1 MFLRALGVFLFLFG
15 GSAVAHA
22 ASPAP
27 AVVPPVSAKTRV
39 ATEEEIALLTESLEK
54 TARDMRR
61 WAYTESQV
69 FKDDKGKVKT
79 DTVVRY
85 DPSKPYA
92 EQYTPI
98 SIGGKPPTAKD
109 LEKYRKQGERA
120 EKRDRNPSDDRR
132 KSLGE
137 VLDLPHA
144 RVAGE
149 TPQTI
154 VFEVPLKKEGNDR
167 FPPEK
172 FEVLIRINRV
182 AQALEHIAVRLRGS
196 FRSKL
201 VVKVKTGEGT
211 LDFTIADP
219 KYPATLTAIKGG
231 AAASI
236 FFVSVGGHLEL
247 KRTELKHVKPYDE
260 RFEVQIGTLKAIDF

>member
-1 MFLRALGVFLFLFG
+1 MSLRALGVLLFLLG
-15 GSAVAHA
+15 GVAPADA
-22 ASPAP
+22 AGAAP
-27 AVVPPVSAKTRV
+27 AVVAPVATKTRT
-39 ATEEEIALLTESLEK
+39 ATEGEIALLTETLEK

-69 FKDDKGKVKT
+69 FKDEKGKVKT

-92 EQYTPI
+92 EQYTPL

-120 EKRDRNPSDDRR
+120 EKRDRNPSEDRR

-137 VLDLPHA
+137 VLDLAHA
-144 RVAGE
+144 RVASE
-149 TPQTI
+149 TPQTL
-154 VFEVPLKKEGNDR
+154 VFDVPLKKEGNDR

-172 FEVLIRINRV
+172 FGVLIRINRG
-182 AQALEHIAVRLRGS
+182 ARALEHIAVSLRGS

-201 VVKVKTGEGT
+201 VVRVKAGEGT
-211 LDFTIADP
+211 LDFTVADP

-236 FFVSVGGHLEL
+236 LFVSVGGHLEL
-247 KRTELKHVKPYDE
+247 KRTDLKHVKPFDE

>member
-1 MFLRALGVFLFLFG
+1 MLLRALGVIILAAHC
-15 GSAVAHA
+15 AVMNA
-22 ASPAP
+22 APA
-27 AVVPPVSAKTRV
+27 AVVPAPVKARL
-39 ATEEEIALLTESLEK
+39 ATAEEITLLTEALEK

-69 FKDDKGKVKT
+69 FKDDKGRVKT

-109 LEKYRKQGERA
+109 VEKYRRQGERG
-120 EKRDRNPSDDRR
+120 EKRDQNPTSDRR

-137 VLDLPHA
+137 VLDLQKS
-144 RVAGE
+144 RVASE
-149 TPQTI
+149 TAQTI

-172 FEVLIRINRV
+172 FEVMIRIHRA

-201 VVKVKTGEGT
+201 VVKVKSGEGT
-211 LDFTIADP
+211 LDFTAVDP
-219 KYPATLTAIKGG
+219 KYPPTLTAVKGD

-236 FFVSVGGHLEL
+236 LFVSVGGELDL
-247 KRTELKHVKPYDE
+247 KRTELKHVRPYDE
-260 RFEVQIGTLKAIDF
+260 RFEVQIGTLRAIDF

>member
-1 MFLRALGVFLFLFG
+1 MLPRAFAVLLLC
-15 GSAVAHA
+15 SAFVRAAAAPAHA
-22 ASPAP
+22 PASGPRPATP
-27 AVVPPVSAKTRV
+27 D
-39 ATEEEIALLTESLEK
+39 EIALLTEALEK

-61 WAYTESQV
+61 WAYTESQL

-85 DPSKPYA
+85 DPSKPYP

-98 SIGGKPPTAKD
+98 TINGKPPTASD
-109 LEKYRKQGERA
+109 LEKYRKRGERA
-120 EKRDRNPSDDRR
+120 QKVAENPASDRR

-137 VLDLPHA
+137 VLDLPGA
-144 RVAGE
+144 RVVSTTGSAA
-149 TPQTI
+149 

-172 FEVLIRINRV
+172 FEVLIRVDRV
-182 AQALEHIAVRLRGS
+182 ARALENIAVRLKGA

-201 VVKVKTGEGT
+201 VLKVKSGEGT
-211 LDFTIADP
+211 LDFASADP
-219 KYPATLTAIKGG
+219 KHPPALTAIKGD
-231 AAASI
+231 ASASI
-236 FFVSVGGHLEL
+236 LFFNVGGELAL

-260 RFEVQIGTLKAIDF
+260 RFEVQIGNLRAIDF